1 MVENSKHFSS
11 LSDRFPGY
19 NICGST
25 VPVNHIDVRGH
36 GLLLPPYI
44 DFYHI
49 NHLPWASFIT
59 KPPSCPNSGAGLANL
74 YEINRTGMIYGAQ
87 NTHCVLLPP
96 YGVGDLG
103 QYYPDSKV
111 HGAYMGPTGPRWAPC
126 WPYDPCYLGSFV
138 MGLLPESNKLMPEPV
153 MTYGQK
159 DTQKHIPMIYLLK
172 LE

>member
-1 MVENSKHFSS
+1 MCFAVFDILLDRGRLLMGWSKIASIFSS

-19 NICGST
+19 NICGRT

-59 KPPSCPNSGAGLANL
+59 QPPSCPNPGAGLANL
-74 YEINRTGMIYGAQ
+74 YEINRTGMKYGTQ
-87 NTHCVLLPP
+87 NTQCVLLPP

-111 HGAYMGPTGPRWAPC
+111 HGAYMGPTCGRQDPG
-126 WPYDPCYLGSFV
+126 WPHVG
-138 MGLLPESNKLMPEPV
+138 
-153 MTYGQK
+153 
-159 DTQKHIPMIYLLK
+159 PMILAIWVVLSWACYRRATI
-172 LE
+172 